1 MRDRRH
7 VEVDAHG
14 ALRYGPEQRG
24 AVAFAASGVEHALAG
39 REAARESVAVP
50 VLVGNFA
57 AAARQETLA
66 GECCCFG

>member
-1 MRDRRH
+1 MSKSMPT
-7 VEVDAHG
+7 
-14 ALRYGPEQRG
+14 ALCATDPEQRG

-66 GECCCFG
+66 GERCGGG